1 MKKIIIFASAILIM
15 LCCLCSCG
23 NSPKTAYITSEWK
36 IEQMTV
42 NGKTMADALLQLDS
56 NAPKFSC
63 TDGKNV
69 TFTLNGKTHN
79 GTVTENSGV
88 YLIAFNDSAKEME
101 ARIEN
106 SKLVM
111 KIKDSDTIELVFKLK

>member
-1 MKKIIIFASAILIM
+1 MKKIIIFTSAILIM

-23 NSPKTAYITSEWK
+23 NSSKTAYITSEWK

-42 NGKTMADALLQLDS
+42 MGKTTSDLSLQFDPK
-56 NAPKFSC
+56 APKFSC

-69 TFTLNGKTHN
+69 TFTLNGKTRN

-88 YLIAFNDSAKEME
+88 YFIAFNDSAKEME

-106 SKLVM
+106 SKLIM

>member
-1 MKKIIIFASAILIM
+1 MKKIIIFTCAILIM

-23 NSPKTAYITSEWK
+23 NSSKTADITSEWK

-42 NGKTMADALLQLDS
+42 NGKTMSDASLQFDPK
-56 NAPKFSC
+56 APKFSC
-63 TDGKNV
+63 KDGKNV
-69 TFTLNGKTHN
+69 TFTLNEKTHN
-79 GTVTENSGV
+79 GTATENNGV
-88 YLIAFNDSAKEME
+88 YLIAFDDSAREME

-106 SKLVM
+106 SRLVM

>member
-1 MKKIIIFASAILIM
+1 MKKITIFTSAILIA

-23 NSPKTAYITSEWK
+23 NSAKTADITSEWM

-42 NGKTMADALLQLDS
+42 NGETVSDASLQLDS
-56 NAPKFSC
+56 VAPKFSC

-69 TFTLNGKTHN
+69 AFTLNSKTHN
-79 GTVTENSGV
+79 GTVTENNGV
-88 YLIAFNDSAKEME
+88 YLIDFDDSAKDME

-106 SKLVM
+106 SKLIL
-111 KIKDSDTIELVFKLK
+111 KIKDSDTLEFVFKLK